1 VIGAQCTNVN
11 ISCVHEIGLVLFKG
25 LRYTERRNSGA
36 RKPLVP
42 SSGALGLANRF
53 ILHCIA
59 CAPLLS

>member
-1 VIGAQCTNVN
+1 
-11 ISCVHEIGLVLFKG
+11 VHEIGLVLFKG